1 MKNARVVN
9 PGIMNEFE
17 MIQVGDYMEQKH
29 PDTLYTMLPGNEC
42 IWVYFGHLNLYFI
55 FREGKIADIQ
65 ID

>member
-9 PGIMNEFE
+9 PSLMNEFE
-17 MIQVGDYMEQKH
+17 MIQVGNYMDQQH
-29 PDTLYTMLPGNEC
+29 PDAQYTMLPGNEC

-55 FREGKIADIQ
+55 FNDGKIADVQ